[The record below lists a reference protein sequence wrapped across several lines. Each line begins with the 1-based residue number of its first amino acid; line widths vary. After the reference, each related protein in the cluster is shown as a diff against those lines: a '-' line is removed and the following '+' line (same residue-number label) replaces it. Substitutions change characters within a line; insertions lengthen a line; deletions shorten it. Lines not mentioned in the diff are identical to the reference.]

1 MNFLMLLSRRWAES
15 GMFAARVVK
24 APSAEVLPVFLPLL
38 LLETLF
44 LKSVLSLSVIYKAVH
59 APFTPTF
66 KYMAGFP

>member
-15 GMFAARVVK
+15 GMFAATVVK

-44 LKSVLSLSVIYKAVH
+44 LKSVLPLSVH